1 MPDKISRYKELIDS
15 FQNAKSIQDRN
26 KVSLLITAIS
36 VLNAIKRLNKL
47 TSEQYNPLFYFN
59 IRETLNSRIL
69 ADLLNPKHKHGQ
81 KDLFLSEYL
90 KSIQLEYNESDIW
103 DIRCESENVDIVLTA
118 TKPKRV
124 VVIENKI
131 NGACDQPNQLY
142 RYYQLKIKQ
151 HYAFEEKKEHPE
163 RYKIVYLT
171 KHAEKKCSDNSIFS
185 ADGKDRVP
193 EQLIVNQTFGLDI
206 KNILENCLTQIDKDN
221 FRMKAFINFFIE
233 QTTI

>member
-1 MPDKISRYKELIDS
+1 MDNRINTYNNILKSY
-15 FQNAKSIQDRN
+15 QNLRKDEMNSMAAVITIASACLKTN
-26 KVSLLITAIS
+26 KFI
-36 VLNAIKRLNKL
+36 NQK
-47 TSEQYNPLFYFN
+47 TSEQYNPLLYFN

-118 TKPKRV
+118 TKPRRV

-142 RYYQLKIKQ
+142 RYYQLKIEQ

-185 ADGKDRVP
+185 ADSKDRVP
-193 EQLIVNQTFGLDI
+193 EELIVNQTFSLDI